1 MKKTE
6 EGGLIQG
13 FHVGPIN
20 STGICISHL
29 LFVDDTILFY
39 DASREQMLSIRLVL
53 TCFQAFTGLEVNV
66 GTLASILQYMVGG
79 LGIWN
84 LVSFYQALLGK
95 WLWRYGH
102 EFTHLWRR
110 VIAVK
115 YEEGKGGWCTRVC
128 RRAHGC
134 GLWQSI
140 REGWDTFSKHLSFV
154 VGDGSHILF

>member
-66 GTLASILQYMVGG
+66 GTLASILLYMVGG

-95 WLWRYGH
+95 WLWRYGY
-102 EFTHLWRR
+102 ETTHLWRR
-110 VIAVK
+110 VIAMK
-115 YEEGKGGWCTRVC
+115 YEEGKGCWCT
-128 RRAHGC
+128 
-134 GLWQSI
+134 
-140 REGWDTFSKHLSFV
+140 
-154 VGDGSHILF
+154 